1 MDITQIIY
9 PSKLYIIG
17 KGKDVLE
24 QLKALSLQYKT
35 VKDLIDAKLT
45 QD

>member
-1 MDITQIIY
+1 MNITQLIY
-9 PSKLYIIG
+9 PGKLFIAG

-24 QLKALSLQYKT
+24 HLKALSLRYKT
-35 VKDLIDAKLT
+35 VKDLIDAKLP